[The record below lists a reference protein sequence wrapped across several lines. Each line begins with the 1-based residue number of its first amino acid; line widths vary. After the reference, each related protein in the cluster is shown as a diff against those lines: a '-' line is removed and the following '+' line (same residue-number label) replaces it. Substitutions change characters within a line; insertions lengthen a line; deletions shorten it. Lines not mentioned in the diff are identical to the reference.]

1 MNSLMLLQQANL
13 PDLCVMSGA
22 LGAILGSFLGVVA
35 ERIPPLVME
44 EEGAG
49 NLLFPAS
56 HCPECNHALS
66 AWENIPIISWCAL
79 RGRCRHC
86 HSAIPLRL
94 LLVEVCSALFFAASA
109 ALAPSFLALIA
120 LWVMWSLLLPLVV
133 IDARHMLL
141 PDCLTQPLL
150 WTGLMFHALFR
161 TLPLTDAIYGAVA
174 GYLSLWLVYWAFRLL
189 TGREGLGYG
198 DFKLLAALGAWCGW
212 QALPSIVL
220 IAALGGII
228 MHCLLK
234 PFENKN
240 NLISF
245 GPYIA
250 FSGLVVFIA
259 QIPHLIF

>member
-1 MNSLMLLQQANL
+1 MNPLMLLQQASL
-13 PDLCVMSGA
+13 PGLCVMSGA

-56 HCPECNHALS
+56 HCPDCHHALS

-109 ALAPSFLALIA
+109 ALAPSFTALIA
-120 LWVMWSLLLPLVV
+120 LWLMWSLLLPLVV

-161 TLPLTDAIYGAVA
+161 TLPLTDAIYGSAA

-250 FSGLVVFIA
+250 FSGLVVFISK
-259 QIPHLIF
+259 ILHLIF

>member
-1 MNSLMLLQQANL
+1 MNPLMLLQQASL
-13 PDLCVMSGA
+13 PGLCVMSGA

-56 HCPECNHALS
+56 HCPDCHHALS

-109 ALAPSFLALIA
+109 ALAPSFTALIA
-120 LWVMWSLLLPLVV
+120 LWLMWSLLLPLVV

-250 FSGLVVFIA
+250 FSGLVVFIS
-259 QIPHLIF
+259 QILHLIF

>member
-1 MNSLMLLQQANL
+1 MNPLMLLQQASL
-13 PDLCVMSGA
+13 PGLCVMSGA

-56 HCPECNHALS
+56 HCPECRHALS

-109 ALAPSFLALIA
+109 ALAPSFTALIA
-120 LWVMWSLLLPLVV
+120 LWLMWSLLLPLVV

-150 WTGLMFHALFR
+150 WTGLMFHALFL
-161 TLPLTDAIYGAVA
+161 TLPLTDVIYGAVA

>member
-1 MNSLMLLQQANL
+1 MNPLMLLQQASL
-13 PDLCVMSGA
+13 PGLCVMSGA

-56 HCPECNHALS
+56 HCPECRHALS
-66 AWENIPIISWCAL
+66 AWDNIPIISWCAL

-109 ALAPSFLALIA
+109 ALAPSFTALIA
-120 LWVMWSLLLPLVV
+120 LWLMWSLLLPLVV

-150 WTGLMFHALFR
+150 WTGLMFHALFL
-161 TLPLTDAIYGAVA
+161 TLPLTDVIYGAVA

>member
-1 MNSLMLLQQANL
+1 MNPLMLLQQASL
-13 PDLCVMSGA
+13 PGLCVMSGA

-56 HCPECNHALS
+56 HCPDCRHALS

-94 LLVEVCSALFFAASA
+94 LMVEVCSALFFAASA
-109 ALAPSFLALIA
+109 ALAPSFSALIA

-220 IAALGGII
+220 IASLGGII
-228 MHCLLK
+228 VHCLLK

-250 FSGLVVFIA
+250 FSGLIVFIA
-259 QIPHLIF
+259 QTSHFIL

>member
-1 MNSLMLLQQANL
+1 MNPLMLLQQASL
-13 PDLCVMSGA
+13 PGLCVMSGA

-56 HCPECNHALS
+56 HCPECHHALS

-109 ALAPSFLALIA
+109 ALAPSFTALIA
-120 LWVMWSLLLPLVV
+120 LWLMWSLLLPLVV

-150 WTGLMFHALFR
+150 WTGLMFHALFL
-161 TLPLTDAIYGAVA
+161 TLPLTDVIYGAVA

>member
-1 MNSLMLLQQANL
+1 MNPLMLLQQASL
-13 PDLCVMSGA
+13 PGLCVMSGA

-56 HCPECNHALS
+56 HCPDCHHALS

-79 RGRCRHC
+79 RGRCRQC

-109 ALAPSFLALIA
+109 ALAPSFTALIA
-120 LWVMWSLLLPLVV
+120 LWLMWSLLLPLVV

-161 TLPLTDAIYGAVA
+161 TLPLTDAIYGAAA

-250 FSGLVVFIA
+250 FSGLVVFIS
-259 QIPHLIF
+259 QILHLIF

>member
-1 MNSLMLLQQANL
+1 MNPLMLLQQASL
-13 PDLCVMSGA
+13 PGLCVMSGA

-56 HCPECNHALS
+56 HCPECRHALS
-66 AWENIPIISWCAL
+66 AWDNIPIISWCAL

-109 ALAPSFLALIA
+109 ALAPSFTALIA
-120 LWVMWSLLLPLVV
+120 LWLMWSLLLPLVV

-150 WTGLMFHALFR
+150 WTGLMFHALFL

>member
-1 MNSLMLLQQANL
+1 MNPLMLLQQANL
-13 PDLCVMSGA
+13 PGLCVMSGA

-56 HCPECNHALS
+56 HCPDCHHALS

-109 ALAPSFLALIA
+109 MLAPSFTALIA
-120 LWVMWSLLLPLVV
+120 LWLMWSLLLPLVV

-161 TLPLTDAIYGAVA
+161 TLPLTEAIYGAVA

-259 QIPHLIF
+259 KIPHIMF

>member
-1 MNSLMLLQQANL
+1 MNPLMLLQQASL
-13 PDLCVMSGA
+13 PGLCVMSGA

-56 HCPECNHALS
+56 HCPECRHALS
-66 AWENIPIISWCAL
+66 AWDNIPIISWCAL

-109 ALAPSFLALIA
+109 ALAPSFTALIA
-120 LWVMWSLLLPLVV
+120 LWLMWSLLLPLVV

-150 WTGLMFHALFR
+150 WTGLMFHALFL
-161 TLPLTDAIYGAVA
+161 TLPLTDVIYGAVA

-259 QIPHLIF
+259 KIPHIIF

>member
-1 MNSLMLLQQANL
+1 MLLQQASL
-13 PDLCVMSGA
+13 PGLCVMSGA

-56 HCPECNHALS
+56 HCPECRHALS
-66 AWENIPIISWCAL
+66 AWDNIPIISWCAL

-109 ALAPSFLALIA
+109 ALAPSFTALIA
-120 LWVMWSLLLPLVV
+120 LWLMWSLLLPLVV

-150 WTGLMFHALFR
+150 WTGLMFHALFL

>member
-1 MNSLMLLQQANL
+1 MNPLMLLQQANL
-13 PDLCVMSGA
+13 PGLCAMSGA

-56 HCPECNHALS
+56 HCPECHHSLS
-66 AWENIPIISWCAL
+66 AWDNIPIISWCAL

-86 HSAIPLRL
+86 HCAIPLRL
-94 LLVEVCSALFFAASA
+94 LLVEVCSAAFFAASA
-109 ALAPSFLALIA
+109 ALAPSFSALIA
-120 LWVMWSLLLPLVV
+120 LWEMWSFLLPLAV
-133 IDARHMLL
+133 IDARHM
-141 PDCLTQPLL
+141 LL

-161 TLPLTDAIYGAVA
+161 TLPLTDAIFGAVA

-212 QALPSIVL
+212 QALPSILL

-250 FSGLVVFIA
+250 FSGMGVFIA
-259 QIPHLIF
+259 QVSHLIL

>member
-1 MNSLMLLQQANL
+1 MNPLMLLQQASL
-13 PDLCVMSGA
+13 PGLCVMSGA

-56 HCPECNHALS
+56 HCPDCHHALS

-94 LLVEVCSALFFAASA
+94 LLVEVFSALFFAASA
-109 ALAPSFLALIA
+109 ALAPSFTALIA
-120 LWVMWSLLLPLVV
+120 LWLMWSLLLPLVV

-161 TLPLTDAIYGAVA
+161 TLPLTEAIYGAVA

-228 MHCLLK
+228 MHSLLK

-250 FSGLVVFIA
+250 FSGLVVFIS
-259 QIPHLIF
+259 QISHLIF

>member
-1 MNSLMLLQQANL
+1 MNSLMLLQQTHL
-13 PDLCVMSGA
+13 SGLCVMSGT

-56 HCPECNHALS
+56 HCPACNHSLS
-66 AWENIPIISWCAL
+66 AWENIPVISWCAL

-86 HSAIPLRL
+86 HTSIPLRL
-94 LLVEVCSALFFAASA
+94 LLVEVFSATFFAISA
-109 ALAPSFLALIA
+109 ALAPSFSALIA

-150 WTGLMFHALFR
+150 WSGLVLHAWFH
-161 TLPLTDAIYGAVA
+161 TLPLTDAVYGAVA
-174 GYLSLWLVYWAFRLL
+174 GYLSLWSVYWAFRLL

-212 QALPSIVL
+212 QAIPSILL

-228 MHCLLK
+228 VHVLLK

-240 NLISF
+240 TLISF
-245 GPYIA
+245 GPYLA
-250 FSGLVVFIA
+250 FSGLAIFMAKNVAFI
-259 QIPHLIF
+259 F